1 MEDHLDAVIA
11 ELLDFAG
18 RNPDV
23 VAESRET
30 AAA

>member
-1 MEDHLDAVIA
+1 MA

-18 RNPDV
+18 RNPEA
-23 VAESRET
+23 VAEARET